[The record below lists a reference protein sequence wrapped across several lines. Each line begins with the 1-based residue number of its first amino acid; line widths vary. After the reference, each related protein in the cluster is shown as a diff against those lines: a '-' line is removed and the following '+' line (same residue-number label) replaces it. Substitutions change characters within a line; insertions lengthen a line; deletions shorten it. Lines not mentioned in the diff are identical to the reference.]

1 MKNKLKNIA
10 YIIGLVIMISGG
22 CKEIDPVIEELSFDR
37 VFTPVNLTAMIRN
50 KTTVELNWNV
60 RGDADHYV
68 VELSEDSL
76 KFTSI
81 IKTVEVA
88 PNQLPVSILLDGQ
101 TRYSAR
107 VKGVSNSG
115 LSDSKMMMI
124 TFKTDA
130 ENIFFPLDGTDI
142 GATTVT
148 IKWPAGSDVTN
159 FIISEG
165 NVVRN
170 ITPQEIAAGV
180 ATIAGLA
187 GETNYTVR
195 MMKGTKQRGSVTFKT
210 LIDLGGATAV
220 YPENDLSAVIS
231 AAKAGDV
238 LVLFPGDYLSY
249 AGKITLN
256 KSISVKGLYP
266 HNKPILHIQFVL
278 EEGVQEVEIR
288 DVEMNGIYIDP
299 LTTLEAKL
307 DHAFQ
312 YTTAGA
318 AYGNLKVIG
327 CNIHDYSKSLFS
339 ASSIAS
345 SVASI
350 VLDNS
355 IVTNILTEAADF
367 IDFRTSYLESISLKN
382 STFNNCAPARD
393 FIRLDDASATY
404 PGKVSKV
411 EIDHCTLYKVSNNAS
426 RRLLYVRFKTNTLS
440 VTNTLIA
447 ETIGYYTN
455 QSSSAQPECSMN
467 NYFNAPGFVTGG
479 STVAGAKFDISSNY
493 TLLDPGFANAATG
506 NFTLSNQTLID
517 SNVGDPRWKP

>member
-10 YIIGLVIMISGG
+10 YIIGLTILISGG

-37 VFTPVNLTAMIRN
+37 VFTPVNISAMIRN
-50 KTTVELNWNV
+50 KTTVELNWNL
-60 RGDADHYV
+60 REDANRYV

-76 KFTSI
+76 KFVSI

-88 PNQLPVSILLDGQ
+88 PNQLPLSILLDGQ

-107 VKGVSNSG
+107 VKGVSSRG
-115 LSDSKMMMI
+115 VQDSKWVAI

-130 ENIFFPLDGTDI
+130 ENIFFPLEGTGI

-159 FIISEG
+159 FVISVG

-170 ITPQEIAAGV
+170 ITLQEKAAGV
-180 ATIAGLA
+180 ATITGLS
-187 GETNYTVR
+187 GETSYTVK

-220 YPENDLSAVIS
+220 YPENDLSAMIA

-238 LVLFPGDYLSY
+238 LVLFPGDYLAY
-249 AGKITLN
+249 TGKITVN

-266 HNKPILHIQFVL
+266 HNKPKLHIQFVL
-278 EEGVQEVEIR
+278 EEGVREVEIR

-312 YTTAGA
+312 YNTAGTA
-318 AYGNLKVIG
+318 FGNLKVIG
-327 CNIHDYSKSLFS
+327 CSIHDYNKSLFS

-350 VLDNS
+350 VMDNS
-355 IVTNILTEAADF
+355 IVTNILTDAADF

-393 FIRLDDASATY
+393 FIRLDDASGTY

-411 EIDHCTLYKVSNNAS
+411 EIDHCTLYKVSNNAT

-467 NYFNAPGFVTGG
+467 NYFNAPGFITGG
-479 STVAGAKFDISSNY
+479 STVAGAKFDNSSNY
-493 TLLDPGFANAATG
+493 TLLNPGFANAANG

-517 SNVGDPRWKP
+517 NTVGDPRWKP